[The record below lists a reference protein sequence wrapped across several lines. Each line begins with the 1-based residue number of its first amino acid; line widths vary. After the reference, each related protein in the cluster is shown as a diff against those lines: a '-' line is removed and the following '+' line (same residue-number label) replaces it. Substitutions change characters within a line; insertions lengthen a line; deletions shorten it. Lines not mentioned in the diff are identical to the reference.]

1 MRISDWSSDVCSSDL
16 RTDIGEAVHH
26 IAGAEREARQQ
37 DEGGVQRQPG
47 GALFGSDL
55 GHLPDSLQRW
65 AVMRAGTTSTA
76 PLSTT
81 TALMAALDW
90 VFMTRTTSP
99 AAPSSRARPWTVS
112 CLRSVFRLMT
122 TRLFL
127 ATITGVCSSV
137 LRMTCWARIGRR
149 GVLPMGGG
157 RPE

>member
-99 AAPSSRARPWTVS
+99 AGSEERRVGKECGSTVRSRGS
-112 CLRSVFRLMT
+112 
-122 TRLFL
+122 
-127 ATITGVCSSV
+127 
-137 LRMTCWARIGRR
+137 
-149 GVLPMGGG
+149 
-157 RPE
+157 PEH